1 MPIKYEFEYGNLCI
15 FKVSGQLGKVEYQDA
30 QRDAEAAI
38 QKLGSIKVLIVL
50 ENFSGWERAEGWE
63 DLSFPERNDPY
74 IEKIAI
80 VGDPQWQDLVYAFTL
95 KGLRP
100 VPIEYFKTGEE
111 SRARQWLFT
120 NNERR
125 LI

>member
-1 MPIKYEFEYGNLCI
+1 MSVKCEFEAGNLGV
-15 FKVSGQLGKVEYQDA
+15 FTVSGKLGKAEYQQA
-30 QRDAEAAI
+30 QQNVEAVI
-38 QKLGSIKVLIVL
+38 QKSGNIKVLIIL

-80 VGDPQWQDLVYAFTL
+80 VGDPQWQDLVFAFTL

-100 VPIEYFKTGEE
+100 VPIEYFNTGEE
-111 SRARQWLFT
+111 SRARQWL
-120 NNERR
+120 EGV
-125 LI
+125 LD

>member
-1 MPIKYEFEYGNLCI
+1 MPVNCEFEAGNLGVYT
-15 FKVSGQLGKVEYQDA
+15 VSGKLGKAEYQQA
-30 QRDAEAAI
+30 QQVAEAAI
-38 QKLGSIKVLIVL
+38 QKFRTIKILIVL
-50 ENFSGWERAEGWE
+50 ENFDGWERAEGWE

-100 VPIEYFKTGEE
+100 VPIEYFNTGEE
-111 SRARQWLFT
+111 SRAREWL
-120 NNERR
+120 EGA
-125 LI
+125 

>member
-1 MPIKYEFEYGNLCI
+1 MPIKYEFESGNCCV
-15 FKVSGQLGKVEYQDA
+15 FTVSGQLGKVEYQDA
-30 QRDAEAAI
+30 QRDAEATI

-111 SRARQWLFT
+111 SRARQWL
-120 NNERR
+120 EGV
-125 LI
+125 LD

>member
-1 MPIKYEFEYGNLCI
+1 MPIKWEIESGNLGVYT
-15 FKVSGQLGKVEYQDA
+15 VSGKLGKTEYQKA
-30 QRDAEAAI
+30 QQDAEAVI
-38 QKLGSIKVLIVL
+38 QKLGSIKILIVL

-80 VGDPQWQDLVYAFTL
+80 VGHPQWQDLVYAFTL

-100 VPIEYFKTGEE
+100 VPIEYFAPEEE
-111 SRARQWLFT
+111 SKARQWL
-120 NNERR
+120 EGD
-125 LI
+125 